1 MATTRKSTECGA
13 SRHKPASK
21 KKMTSMTIP
30 ANDYWRVDDM
40 WGYEITRTTSLA
52 YAKEF
57 IIARVSLSRFDMEY
71 GEITHY
77 KNGKPVA
84 IVNYDTEGMEKTKD
98 KVRFSVIQKV
108 KVLSVNTKK

>member
-1 MATTRKSTECGA
+1 MATKKTN
-13 SRHKPASK
+13 SK
-21 KKMTSMTIP
+21 NGVP
-30 ANDYWRVDDM
+30 VNDYWRVDDM

-57 IIARVSLSRFDMEY
+57 IIARVSLNRFDMEY
-71 GEITHY
+71 GEVTHY

-98 KVRFSVIQKV
+98 KVRFSVMQKV
-108 KVLSVNTKK
+108 MLLSANTKK